1 MANNKAVVMWLVL
14 QTSGL
19 SNPIMIFD
27 PKENKV
33 YLSAF
38 LVAYITNDLVR
49 AIAVH
54 FLPSYGYTWEAGRT
68 LVKPFHFL
76 IF

>member
-1 MANNKAVVMWLVL
+1 
-14 QTSGL
+14 
-19 SNPIMIFD
+19 MIFD